1 MEKVRISR
9 RAVDALEPRDKRYY
23 VWDTQLAGFG
33 VKVLPSGRKTYIYKF
48 RTSGG
53 RAGLSRE
60 PVIGGDGKITPDQAR
75 KVAQNWAA
83 KVALGEDPAADRDAA
98 RASERMSELFERY
111 LNDHAEL
118 HKKPSS
124 LRNDR
129 AMIENLLGPAFGS
142 LRVKDVKRSE
152 IAKWHSKLSK
162 TPYAANRALAL
173 LSKALN
179 LAEVW
184 GMADSGTNPCR
195 QIKKFKE
202 DRRERYL
209 SEAEFGRLFEVLDE
223 ADTGASDSSWQSV
236 ISPYA
241 IAAIRLLIL
250 TGARK
255 SEILGLK
262 WNWVDFENCVAVL
275 PDSKTGRRTL
285 YLSSEA
291 MAVLAKIPRLE
302 RNQFV
307 IAGAKP
313 GRALVNLKRPWEILR
328 AAAGLQDFRLHDLRH
343 SYASVAA
350 AAGMSLPQIGALLGH
365 NSPQTTA
372 RYAHLADSVQHRS
385 AAEICARI
393 GSTRKRV
400 F

>member
-1 MEKVRISR
+1 MDKTRISR
-9 RAVDALEPRDKRYY
+9 RAVDAMTPRDKRYY

-33 VKVLPSGRKTYIYKF
+33 VKVLPSGRKTFVYKY

-53 RAGLSRE
+53 RAGVGRE
-60 PVIGGDGKITPDQAR
+60 PVIGVDGTVTPDQAR
-75 KVAQNWAA
+75 KVAQHWAA
-83 KVALGEDPAADRDAA
+83 KIALGEDPAADRQTA
-98 RASERMSELFERY
+98 RSSERMSELFERY
-111 LNDHAEL
+111 LRDHAEL
-118 HKKPSS
+118 HKKPTS

-129 AMIENLLGPAFGS
+129 ATIENMLRPAFGAT
-142 LRVKDVKRSE
+142 RVKDITRGE
-152 IAKWHSKLSK
+152 IAKWHSKLRE

-184 GMADSGTNPCR
+184 GLREPGSNPCR

-202 DRRERYL
+202 ERRERYL
-209 SEAEFGRLFEVLDE
+209 SEAEFGRLFDVLDE
-223 ADTGASDSSWQSV
+223 AEIGDQGAQPV
-236 ISPYA
+236 VSPYA

-250 TGARK
+250 TGART
-255 SEILGLK
+255 SEILGLQ
-262 WNWVDFENCVAVL
+262 WDWVDFESNVAVL

-291 MAVLAKIPRLE
+291 MAVLTQIPRLE
-302 RNQFV
+302 DNPFV
-307 IAGAKP
+307 IAGSKA
-313 GRALVNLKRPWEILR
+313 GRALVNLKRPWTILR
-328 AAAGLQDFRLHDLRH
+328 ATAGLQDVRLHDLRH

-372 RYAHLADSVQHRS
+372 RYAHLADSVQHQS
-385 AAEICARI
+385 AAEIGARI
-393 GSTRKRV
+393 GRTREV
-400 F
+400 NS